1 MVEMDRN
8 SLEKMTQER
17 SEQDGN
23 GATDEGGNDDDVA
36 IDRPEITDGS
46 KNTPASHAVMA
57 AEEGNCA
64 EELTILLT
72 DP

>member
-1 MVEMDRN
+1 MEMDRN
-8 SLEKMTQER
+8 SLEEMAQER
-17 SEQDGN
+17 SEQDGD
-23 GATDEGGNDDDVA
+23 GAADEDGNDDDVA
-36 IDRPEITDGS
+36 MDRPEITNGS